1 MRQNISGGSPYEP
14 IIGFSRAVRVGHT
27 VFLAGTG
34 PVGADNEDVAGQTR
48 RIFAI
53 AEKALGEA
61 GATLADVVRTRMY
74 LTHVED
80 WEAVGRVHGEFFGI
94 VRPAATMVVVAAL
107 LNPAWRI
114 EIEFDAVIDASVPSP
129 LVPKKGFRLMPKL
142 SIRDIELANKRV
154 FIRVDFNVPLTED
167 GSTIT
172 DDTRIVATLPTIE
185 YALKHRAKVIL
196 ASHLGRPKGKPNPKY
211 SLRPV
216 VDRLR
221 ELLDKQVGES
231 VNVAFSPDCIG
242 EVASEMARQLESG
255 QVLLL
260 ENLRYHAEEEAN
272 DPAFSKALA
281 SLAEIYVNDAFGSA
295 HRAHASTEGITHF
308 LKPAVAGLLMEKEIT
323 YLGKALESP
332 EKPFVAIIG
341 GSKISGKIDVID
353 NLLDKV
359 DTLVIVG
366 GMAYTFQ
373 RALGVT
379 TGKSLVEEDKIDMAK
394 AAIEKAKA
402 KGVNLLLPVDN
413 ILADSFTPDAKTQV
427 WDTSVDFPA
436 DWQGL
441 DIGPKSIAA
450 IEDVVLTARTIV
462 WNGPAGVF
470 EFPRFAVGTNA
481 IAQAVAA
488 NKAAISIIGGGDS
501 VSAINKTGLADQ
513 ITHIS
518 TGGGASL
525 EFLEGK
531 KLPGVEALTNK

>member
-1 MRQNISGGSPYEP
+1 M
-14 IIGFSRAVRVGHT
+14 A
-27 VFLAGTG
+27 
-34 PVGADNEDVAGQTR
+34 
-48 RIFAI
+48 
-53 AEKALGEA
+53 
-61 GATLADVVRTRMY
+61 
-74 LTHVED
+74 
-80 WEAVGRVHGEFFGI
+80 
-94 VRPAATMVVVAAL
+94 
-107 LNPAWRI
+107 
-114 EIEFDAVIDASVPSP
+114 
-129 LVPKKGFRLMPKL
+129 KL
-142 SIRDIELANKRV
+142 SIRDIELRNKRV
-154 FIRVDFNVPLTED
+154 FIRVDFNVPLSED

-185 YALKHRAKVIL
+185 YALRHHAKVIL

-221 ELLDKQVGES
+221 ELLDKHIGES
-231 VNVAFSPDCIG
+231 INVAFSPDCVG
-242 EVASEMARQLESG
+242 EIAEEMSRQLESR

-260 ENLRYHAEEEAN
+260 ENLRFHAEEEAN
-272 DPAFSKALA
+272 DPAFSRQLA
-281 SLAEIYVNDAFGSA
+281 SLAEVYCNDAFGSA

-308 LKPAVAGLLMEKEIT
+308 IKPSVAGLLMEKEIT
-323 YLGKALESP
+323 YLGKALENP

-341 GSKISGKIDVID
+341 GSKISGKIDVIQ

-366 GMAYTFQ
+366 GMAYTFY
-373 RALGVT
+373 RSKGVA
-379 TGKSLVEEDKIDMAK
+379 TGKSLVEEDKIDLAK
-394 AAIEKAKA
+394 QTLEKAKA

-413 ILADSFTPDAKTQV
+413 ILADSFSNDAKTQP
-427 WDTSVDFPA
+427 WDTSKDFPA

-441 DIGPKSIAA
+441 DIGPKSVAT
-450 IEDVVLTARTIV
+450 IEDVISRARTIV

-470 EFPRFAVGTNA
+470 EFPNFAKGTNA
-481 IAQAVAA
+481 IARAVAA
-488 NKAAISIIGGGDS
+488 NKASTSIIGGGDS
-501 VSAINKTGLADQ
+501 VSAINQAGVADQ

>member
-1 MRQNISGGSPYEP
+1 MS
-14 IIGFSRAVRVGHT
+14 
-27 VFLAGTG
+27 
-34 PVGADNEDVAGQTR
+34 
-48 RIFAI
+48 
-53 AEKALGEA
+53 
-61 GATLADVVRTRMY
+61 
-74 LTHVED
+74 
-80 WEAVGRVHGEFFGI
+80 
-94 VRPAATMVVVAAL
+94 
-107 LNPAWRI
+107 
-114 EIEFDAVIDASVPSP
+114 
-129 LVPKKGFRLMPKL
+129 KL
-142 SIRDIELANKRV
+142 SIKDIDLTNKRL

-185 YALKHRAKVIL
+185 YALRHKAKVLL

-216 VDRLR
+216 VVRLR
-221 ELLDKQVGES
+221 ELLDKKLGEDM
-231 VNVAFSPDCIG
+231 NVAFAPDCVG
-242 EVASEMARQLESG
+242 EVAEEMARQLESG

-341 GSKISGKIDVID
+341 GSKISGKIDVIQ

-373 RALGVT
+373 RALGVK
-379 TGKSLVEEDKIDMAK
+379 TGKSLVEEDKIEMAK
-394 AAIEKAKA
+394 DALAKAKA

-413 ILADSFTPDAKTQV
+413 ILADNFAADAKTQE
-427 WDTSVDFPA
+427 WDCSKDFPD

-441 DIGPKSIAA
+441 DIGPQSIAA
-450 IEDVVLTARTIV
+450 IEHVVATAKTIV

-481 IAQAVAA
+481 IAHAVAA
-488 NKAAISIIGGGDS
+488 NRTATSIIGGGDS
-501 VSAINKTGLADQ
+501 VSAINQAGVADQ

>member
-1 MRQNISGGSPYEP
+1 
-14 IIGFSRAVRVGHT
+14 
-27 VFLAGTG
+27 
-34 PVGADNEDVAGQTR
+34 
-48 RIFAI
+48 
-53 AEKALGEA
+53 
-61 GATLADVVRTRMY
+61 
-74 LTHVED
+74 
-80 WEAVGRVHGEFFGI
+80 
-94 VRPAATMVVVAAL
+94 
-107 LNPAWRI
+107 
-114 EIEFDAVIDASVPSP
+114 
-129 LVPKKGFRLMPKL
+129 MPKL
-142 SIRDIELANKRV
+142 TIRDIDLTNKKL
-154 FIRVDFNVPLTED
+154 FIRVDFNVPLSED

-185 YALKHRAKVIL
+185 YALRRKAKVIL
-196 ASHLGRPKGKPNPKY
+196 ASHLGRPKGKPNMKY

-221 ELLDKQVGES
+221 TLLGKALGEE
-231 VNVAFSPDCIG
+231 VNVAFAPDCVG
-242 EVASEMARQLESG
+242 EVAATMARQLESG

-260 ENLRYHAEEEAN
+260 ENLRFHAEEEAN
-272 DPAFSKALA
+272 DPAFSKELA
-281 SLAEIYVNDAFGSA
+281 SLADVYVNDAFGSA

-308 LKPAVAGLLMEKEIT
+308 LKPAVAGLLMENEIT

-359 DTLVIVG
+359 NTLVIVG
-366 GMAYTFQ
+366 GMAYTFE

-394 AAIEKAKA
+394 AALDKAKA
-402 KGVNLLLPVDN
+402 KGVKLLLPVDN
-413 ILADSFTPDAKTQV
+413 ILADKFAADAKTQV
-427 WDTSVDFPA
+427 WDCSKNFPA

-450 IEDVVLTARTIV
+450 IEEVVSTARTIV

-481 IAQAVAA
+481 IAKAVAA
-488 NKAAISIIGGGDS
+488 NRAATSIIGGGDS
-501 VSAINKTGLADQ
+501 VSAINQAGVADQ

-531 KLPGVEALTNK
+531 KLPGV

>member
-1 MRQNISGGSPYEP
+1 MS
-14 IIGFSRAVRVGHT
+14 
-27 VFLAGTG
+27 
-34 PVGADNEDVAGQTR
+34 
-48 RIFAI
+48 
-53 AEKALGEA
+53 
-61 GATLADVVRTRMY
+61 
-74 LTHVED
+74 
-80 WEAVGRVHGEFFGI
+80 
-94 VRPAATMVVVAAL
+94 
-107 LNPAWRI
+107 
-114 EIEFDAVIDASVPSP
+114 
-129 LVPKKGFRLMPKL
+129 KL
-142 SIRDIELANKRV
+142 SIRDIDLKNKRV

-185 YALKHRAKVIL
+185 YAIRHHAKVIL

-221 ELLDKQVGES
+221 ELLDKHVGES
-231 VNVAFSPDCIG
+231 TNVAFAPDCVG
-242 EVASEMARQLESG
+242 EIAEEMARQLESR

-260 ENLRYHAEEEAN
+260 ENLRYHPEEEAN

-341 GSKISGKIDVID
+341 GSKISGKIDVIQ

-373 RALGVT
+373 RAIGVT
-379 TGKSLVEEDKIDMAK
+379 TGKSLVEEDKIDLAK
-394 AAIEKAKA
+394 AALEKAKI
-402 KGVNLLLPVDN
+402 KGVRLLLPVDN
-413 ILADSFTPDAKTQV
+413 ILADSFTPDARTQP
-427 WDTSVDFPA
+427 WDTSVNFPP

-441 DIGPKSIAA
+441 DIGPKSVAE
-450 IEDVVLTARTIV
+450 IEKVVSQARTIV

-481 IAQAVAA
+481 IARAVAA
-488 NKAAISIIGGGDS
+488 NKSAISIIGGGDS
-501 VSAINKTGLADQ
+501 VSAINQAGVANQ

-531 KLPGVEALTNK
+531 KLPGVEALSNK

>member
-1 MRQNISGGSPYEP
+1 
-14 IIGFSRAVRVGHT
+14 
-27 VFLAGTG
+27 
-34 PVGADNEDVAGQTR
+34 
-48 RIFAI
+48 
-53 AEKALGEA
+53 
-61 GATLADVVRTRMY
+61 
-74 LTHVED
+74 
-80 WEAVGRVHGEFFGI
+80 
-94 VRPAATMVVVAAL
+94 
-107 LNPAWRI
+107 
-114 EIEFDAVIDASVPSP
+114 
-129 LVPKKGFRLMPKL
+129 MPKL
-142 SIRDIELANKRV
+142 SIRDIELTNKRV

-172 DDTRIVATLPTIE
+172 DDTRIVATLPTII
-185 YALKHRAKVIL
+185 YALKHKAKVIL

-211 SLRPV
+211 SLRPI

-221 ELLDKQVGES
+221 ELLDKEVGTS
-231 VNVAFSPDCIG
+231 VNVAFAPDCIG
-242 EVASEMARQLESG
+242 EIATELARQLESG
-255 QVLLL
+255 QALLL
-260 ENLRYHAEEEAN
+260 ENLRYHPEEEAN

-281 SLAEIYVNDAFGSA
+281 ALAEVYVNDAFGSA

-323 YLGKALESP
+323 YLGKSLESP

-394 AAIEKAKA
+394 AAIDKAKA
-402 KGVNLLLPVDN
+402 KGVQLLLPVDN
-413 ILADSFTPDAKTQV
+413 VLADRFAPDAKTQP
-427 WDTSVDFPA
+427 WDTSVNFPA

-441 DIGPKSIAA
+441 DIGPKSVAA
-450 IEDVVLTARTIV
+450 IEEVISTARTIV

-470 EFPRFAVGTNA
+470 EFPKFAVGTNA
-481 IAQAVAA
+481 IAKAVAA

-501 VSAINKTGLADQ
+501 VSAINQAGVADQ

-531 KLPGVEALTNK
+531 KLPGVEALTDK